1 MAGGTD
7 SRSQAGLFSLREI
20 LLAAW
25 VMVASFIT
33 FNVVVRLFY
42 RAILDNDVGVP
53 IHWPI
58 SKFAVRLGRL
68 DVSRVALLVAL
79 AVVVFAVATAYLLWF
94 DRTSLWPVAVAGTV
108 LLVLTTLTQGHRA
121 GLIRP
126 IVNGGSYY
134 RAAVAVAD
142 PVVFVE
148 TFEAN
153 QLGLPLHARTHPPGA
168 VLSFWVLDTLLPSTR
183 AVSLA
188 VGIASLA
195 LSALLCH
202 RLLATYYPRDI
213 ARYTTYLFVLL
224 PAVQI
229 YFLTTLDALI
239 TVAALGAI
247 YCFTRESPIVAT
259 FGTLACLFVAAS
271 QTFMTVFLGPV
282 LVGLALL
289 RRDRIAPL
297 VVIGLSSLGIYALVA
312 LVLDYDYI
320 ASFLVASHQQ
330 NPNGFFPLVEPLRY
344 LTTRVENVA
353 EIALFF
359 TPMLVVLAVRGTR
372 VLWRSARGLSRTD
385 REPLVIFALAAGSL
399 LGLFAVGVYHT
410 GETARGALFI
420 YPFLMLPVAAAIRAA
435 DPTRRR
441 EALLAAA
448 VFGQTLA
455 MQLVGDY
462 LW

>member
-7 SRSQAGLFSLREI
+7 SGAHSGLFSLREI

-25 VMVASFIT
+25 VLVASLIT
-33 FNVVVRLFY
+33 FNVVVRFFY
-42 RAILDNDVGVP
+42 RTILDNDVGVP

-68 DVSRVALLVAL
+68 EVSRIAVLVVL
-79 AVVVFAVATAYLLWF
+79 AIVVFTVATVYLLWV
-94 DRTSLWPVAVAGTV
+94 DRTSLWPVVVAGAV
-108 LLVLTTLTQGHRA
+108 LLVLTTLTQGHQA

-126 IVNGGSYY
+126 ITNGGSYY
-134 RAAVAVAD
+134 RAAVTITD
-142 PVVFVE
+142 PVTFVE

-168 VLSFWVLDTLLPSTR
+168 VLSFWLLDTLLPSTR
-183 AVSLA
+183 AVSLV
-188 VGIASLA
+188 VGIGSLA
-195 LSALLCH
+195 LSALLLH
-202 RLLATYYPRDI
+202 RLLTTYYPRDV
-213 ARYTTYLFVLL
+213 AQYTTYLFVLL

-229 YFLTTLDALI
+229 YYLTTLDALI

-247 YCFTRESPIVAT
+247 YCFTRDSPVVAT

-297 VVIGLSSLGIYALVA
+297 VVIGLSSLGIYALVNV
-312 LVLDYDYI
+312 VLGYDYI
-320 ASFLVASHQQ
+320 ASFLTASHQQ
-330 NPNGFFPLVEPLRY
+330 NPNGFFPLAEPLRY

-359 TPMLVVLAVRGTR
+359 TPMLAVLAVRGVG
-372 VLWRSARGLSRTD
+372 VLWRSARGLSRID
-385 REPLVIFALAAGSL
+385 REPLVIFGLATGSL

-410 GETARGALFI
+410 GETARGAMFI
-420 YPFLMLPVAAAIRAA
+420 YPFLMLPVAAALRAA

-448 VFGQTLA
+448 VFGQALL
-455 MQLVGDY
+455 MQIVGDY

>member
-7 SRSQAGLFSLREI
+7 ARSQAGLFSLREI
-20 LLAAW
+20 LLAVW
-25 VMVASFIT
+25 VTIASLIT

-42 RAILDNDVGVP
+42 REILGNDVGVP

-68 DVSRVALLVAL
+68 DVSRVAVLAAL
-79 AVVVFAVATAYLLWF
+79 AIVVFAVATAYLLWI
-94 DRTSLWPVAVAGTV
+94 DRTSVWPVAVAGAV
-108 LLVLTTLTQGHRA
+108 LLVLTTLTQGQGA

-126 IVNGGSYY
+126 IDNGGSYY
-134 RAAVAVAD
+134 RAAVGVTD
-142 PVVFVE
+142 PVAFVT

-153 QLGLPLHARTHPPGA
+153 QLQLPLHARTHPPGA
-168 VLSFWVLDTLLPSTR
+168 VLSFWVFDTLLPSTR
-183 AVSLA
+183 AVSLV
-188 VGIASLA
+188 VGIGSLA
-195 LSALLCH
+195 LSTLLLH
-202 RLLATYYPRDI
+202 RLLATYYPRDV
-213 ARYTTYLFVLL
+213 AQYTTYLFVLL

-229 YFLTTLDALI
+229 YYLTTLDALI

-247 YCFTRESPIVAT
+247 YCFTRDSPIVAT

-289 RRDRIAPL
+289 DRDRIAPL
-297 VVIGLSSLGIYALVA
+297 FVIGVASLGIYALVNV
-312 LVLDYDYI
+312 VLGYDYI
-320 ASFLVASHQQ
+320 ASFLTASHQQ
-330 NPNGFFPLVEPLRY
+330 NPNGFFPLAEPLRY

-359 TPMLVVLAVRGTR
+359 TPMLAVLAVRGVG
-372 VLWRSARGLSRTD
+372 VLWRSARGLSRID
-385 REPLVIFALAAGSL
+385 REPLVVFGLATGSL
-399 LGLFAVGVYHT
+399 LGLFVVGVYHT
-410 GETARGALFI
+410 GETARGAMFI
-420 YPFLMLPVAAAIRAA
+420 YPFLMLPVAAALRAA

-448 VFGQTLA
+448 VFGQALA

>member
-7 SRSQAGLFSLREI
+7 SGAHPGLFSLREI
-20 LLAAW
+20 IVAGW
-25 VMVASFIT
+25 VTVASLIF
-33 FNVVVRLFY
+33 FNVFVRFFY
-42 RAILDNDVGVP
+42 RTILDNDVGVP

-68 DVSRVALLVAL
+68 EASRVAVLVVL
-79 AVVVFAVATAYLLWF
+79 AIVVFTVATVYLRWF
-94 DRTSLWPVAVAGTV
+94 DRTSLWPVVVAGTV
-108 LLVLTTLTQGHRA
+108 LLVLTTLTQGHQA

-126 IVNGGSYY
+126 IANGGSYY
-134 RAAVAVAD
+134 RAAVTITD
-142 PVVFVE
+142 PVAFVE

-168 VLSFWVLDTLLPSTR
+168 VLSFWILDTLLPSTR

-188 VGIASLA
+188 VGIGSLA
-195 LSALLCH
+195 LSALLLH
-202 RLLATYYPRDI
+202 RLLATYYPRDV
-213 ARYTTYLFVLL
+213 AQYTTYLFVLL

-229 YFLTTLDALI
+229 YYLTTLDALI

-247 YCFTRESPIVAT
+247 YCFTRDSQVIAT

-297 VVIGLSSLGIYALVA
+297 VVIGLSSLGIYALVN
-312 LVLDYDYI
+312 VVFGYDYI
-320 ASFLVASHQQ
+320 ASFLTASHQQ
-330 NPNGFFPLVEPLRY
+330 NPNGFFPLAEPLRY

-359 TPMLVVLAVRGTR
+359 TPVLAVLAVRGVG
-372 VLWRSARGLSRTD
+372 VLWRSARGLSRID
-385 REPLVIFALAAGSL
+385 SEPLVIFGIATGSL

-410 GETARGALFI
+410 GETARGAMFI
-420 YPFLMLPVAAAIRAA
+420 YPFLMLPVAAALRAA

-448 VFGQTLA
+448 VFGQALL
-455 MQLVGDY
+455 MQIVGDY